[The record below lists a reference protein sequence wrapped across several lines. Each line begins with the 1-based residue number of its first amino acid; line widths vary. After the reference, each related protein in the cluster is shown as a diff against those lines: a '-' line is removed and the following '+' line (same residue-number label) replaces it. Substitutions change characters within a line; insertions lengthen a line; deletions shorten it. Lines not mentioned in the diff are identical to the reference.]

1 MAALFFYSSD
11 FETISALSF
20 SLGRLILSS
29 RFYSSSTFMRDI
41 MENAFAIVGL
51 LLIKCG
57 SADAHLSAKSMY
69 AKTSL
74 NGLHCVHDRLSFNFD
89 FHL

>member
-1 MAALFFYSSD
+1 
-11 FETISALSF
+11 
-20 SLGRLILSS
+20 
-29 RFYSSSTFMRDI
+29 MRDI